1 MSPSYASTVAEHMR
15 RDVASVSPEVDA
27 YEAISLL
34 LAHHVSALPVI
45 TEDGNL
51 AGILSERACLEAFV
65 SAEYYESP
73 PALVRDLM
81 TAEVVSVAHDLDVM
95 KVAALFSEKKFHH
108 FPVLQNG
115 RLVGQISRR
124 GVIRALDKM
133 RRAG

>member
-1 MSPSYASTVAEHMR
+1 MMTSSVSTVADHMR

-27 YEAISLL
+27 YEAINLL
-34 LAHHVSALPVI
+34 LTHHVSALPVI

-51 AGILSERACLEAFV
+51 VGILSERACLEAFI

-73 PALVRDLM
+73 PQLVKDLM
-81 TAEVVSVAHDLDVM
+81 TEEVVSVEHDADIM
-95 KVAALFSEKKFHH
+95 KVAALFSQKKFHH

-124 GVIRALDKM
+124 GVIRALDRM
-133 RRAG
+133 RRSG